1 MIMGAV
7 APFIQG
13 DVPPPI
19 IEVFNAS
26 EVKTGLVAVI
36 VALLSFIAALVGLA
50 KRWIDK
56 RFNPIE
62 EGVKAVRYQAENE
75 HGPDGKDDN
84 LREQMDRI
92 EGITVGL
99 RDEMIELRAE
109 HRSTSRRMDRQ
120 FGEVH
125 DRDVQTTHR
134 IENLEERAEAD
145 HKQLRVEI
153 ARKRD
158 K

>member
-1 MIMGAV
+1 MIVGAV
-7 APFIQG
+7 APLIQG

-19 IEVFNAS
+19 IEVFSAD
-26 EVKTGLVAVI
+26 EVKTALISLI
-36 VALLSFIAALVGLA
+36 VALVGVITALMLYLKA
-50 KRWIDK
+50 KLDRQQADL
-56 RFNPIE
+56 
-62 EGVKAVRYQAENE
+62 KAVKYQTENN

-84 LREQMDRI
+84 LRDQMDRI
-92 EGITVGL
+92 EAVMNQGF
-99 RDEMIELRAE
+99 
-109 HRSTSRRMDRQ
+109 RRMDHQ

>member
-1 MIMGAV
+1 MLGAV
-7 APFIQG
+7 VPLISG

-19 IEVFNAS
+19 IEVFSAG
-26 EVKTGLVAVI
+26 EVKTAMVGFV
-36 VALLSFIAALVGLA
+36 VALLGLGA
-50 KRWIDK
+50 SLMLYLKHKFDSQQADL
-56 RFNPIE
+56 
-62 EGVKAVRYQAENE
+62 KAVKYQTENN

-84 LREQMDRI
+84 LRDQLDRM
-92 EGITVGL
+92 EKNMTTGFN
-99 RDEMIELRAE
+99 
-109 HRSTSRRMDRQ
+109 RMDRQ

-125 DRDVQTTHR
+125 DRDIQTTHR